1 MVNMLPAWYDIDDVE
16 GLRRLH
22 RELRAARGGEPEID
36 AHTPHYPAATA
47 SLMRSLSPAALA
59 GIQQES
65 DPQIPLGS
73 A

>member
-22 RELRAARGGEPEID
+22 RELRAARGGEPGLD
-36 AHTPHYPAATA
+36 PHTQHYPAATTG
-47 SLMRSLSPAALA
+47 LMRSLAPGALA
-59 GIQQES
+59 GSRQEG

>member
-36 AHTPHYPAATA
+36 VHTPHYPAVTA

-59 GIQQES
+59 GIQQEG
-65 DPQIPLGS
+65 DPQIPLRS